1 MKFFMLKKILE
12 LFLIIKE
19 LEFQKK
25 IKFDDCL
32 FGSNLHGVK
41 KKLN

>member
-1 MKFFMLKKILE
+1 MPKKIVV

-19 LEFQKK
+19 LEFQKNK
-25 IKFDDCL
+25 IDDCL

-41 KKLN
+41 KLT